1 MILSQIAACAAN
13 RVIGTQGDLPWDLP
27 EDMAFFRE
35 KTKGHIMIMGRKT
48 FDSFQG
54 KPLPKR
60 VHIVVTRNQKDLEF
74 KPQESSPVFRVES
87 IEQAIDKAQS
97 LLPQWPE
104 EVFIIGGGE
113 IYQQTLLLA
122 DKIYLTCI
130 EREFPGDTYFPE
142 IPQDRFKRT
151 EHRPIKGP
159 VDFSFNT
166 FEKISSQVENDKTS
180 P

>member
-13 RVIGTQGDLPWDLP
+13 RVIGTQGDLPWNIP

-60 VHIVVTRNQKDLEF
+60 VHIVITRNPEPLKF
-74 KPQESSPVFRVES
+74 TASGSSPVIQVES
-87 IEQAIDKAQS
+87 IDAALKAASQ
-97 LLPQWPE
+97 LIPQWPE

-113 IYQQTLLLA
+113 IYRQTLEIS
-122 DKIYLTCI
+122 DRIYLTCI
-130 EREFPGDTYFPE
+130 EKEFSGDTVFPE
-142 IPQDRFKRT
+142 IPENLFERI
-151 EHRPIKGP
+151 EHRPVKG
-159 VDFSFNT
+159 VIDFSFNT
-166 FEKISSQVENDKTS
+166 FQKFRSQNEKVKTRT
-180 P
+180 